1 MSKKHIDG
9 WFGAIEKQ
17 RNFLKKS
24 FKKEQYLE
32 LNLYLIEGLT
42 RATNILLESI
52 KKDKLENSES
62 RDVLKDYLLKNFY
75 KKLEDI

>member
-9 WFGAIEKQ
+9 WFNAIEKQ
-17 RNFLKKS
+17 RDFLKKS
-24 FKKEQYLE
+24 FKEEQYLE

-52 KKDKLENSES
+52 KKDKLENSEN
-62 RDVLKDYLLKNFY
+62 RDILKDYLLKNFY